1 VSEVKFSFSIPDV
14 GTFLGR
20 NPKESMLLQ
29 EIKESYCLVV
39 LLKSAFFIWRT
50 QTAFGSRYG
59 CRVKT

>member
-29 EIKESYCLVV
+29 EIKEPYRLVV
-39 LLKSAFFIWRT
+39 L
-50 QTAFGSRYG
+50 
-59 CRVKT
+59 